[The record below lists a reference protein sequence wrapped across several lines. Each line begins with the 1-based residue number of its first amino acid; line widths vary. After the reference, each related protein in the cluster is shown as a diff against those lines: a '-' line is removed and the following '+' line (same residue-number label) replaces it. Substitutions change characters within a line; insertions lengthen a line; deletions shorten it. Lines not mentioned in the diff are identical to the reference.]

1 MRLSRKAMVV
11 ALAVVLAGCS
21 SVEEKRQ
28 AYKGAQAEAP
38 LEVPPRLTLP
48 PQQDAL
54 KIPEKA
60 PAPAEAVA
68 AKVADAKAVDLSGV
82 TLQRDGAVLWLQVKD
97 EPKVV
102 WARVQRYF
110 ADYGPA
116 VKETQ
121 PNLMIL
127 DTDWHEP
134 GAEQPSANVFKKVF
148 SNLFAKAVQVK
159 YRVRL
164 EPGTEP
170 GTTALF
176 LGQQRMQQVAV
187 EETVRWMPA
196 ETDRELEA
204 ETLKRLMV
212 FLGAD
217 EATAQEQLFK
227 VTDAHYE
234 IVHQQGR
241 TVMLIRAPKEWAYR
255 RVGQA
260 LDRAAINVTESQPAA
275 SRYRVNYPVVV
286 GTREEGTFLTTTKNV
301 TQDRELV
308 LSLEEGKLVVLMS
321 DGQPVEDSVA
331 AQVLNRLLEFIK

>member
-1 MRLSRKAMVV
+1 MRLSREAALVAVMV
-11 ALAVVLAGCS
+11 ALAGCS

-38 LEVPPRLTLP
+38 LDVPPRLTLP

-54 KIPEKA
+54 KIPEPGA
-60 PAPAEAVA
+60 AEAVA
-68 AKVADAKAVDLSGV
+68 VKVDETKPVDLSGV
-82 TLQRDGAVLWLQVKD
+82 MLQRDGAVLWLQVKA

-102 WARVQRYF
+102 WGRVQGYF

-127 DTDWHEP
+127 DTEWHEP
-134 GAEQPSANVFKKVF
+134 GTEQPSSNVFKKVF

-176 LGQQRMQQVAV
+176 LGQQRMEQVAV

-196 ETDRELEA
+196 ESDREQEA

-212 FLGAD
+212 FLGMD

-227 VTDAHYE
+227 VTDAQYE
-234 IVHQQGR
+234 VVHQQGH

-260 LDRAAINVTESQPAA
+260 LDRAAINVIESQPT
-275 SRYRVNYPVVV
+275 SNRYRVNYPVIV
-286 GTREEGTFLTTTKNV
+286 GTREEGAFITTTKNV

-308 LSLEEGKLVVLMS
+308 LSLDDGKLMVAAA
-321 DGQPVEDSVA
+321 DGKPVEDSVA

>member
-1 MRLSRKAMVV
+1 MRLGHATAVV
-11 ALAVVLAGCS
+11 VLAVALAGCS

-38 LEVPPRLTLP
+38 LEVPPRLSLP
-48 PQQDAL
+48 PQQEAL

-60 PAPAEAVA
+60 PVEAAA
-68 AKVADAKAVDLSGV
+68 AKIADAKPVDLSGV
-82 TLQRDGAVLWLQVKD
+82 TLQRDGAVLWLQVKA

-102 WARVQRYF
+102 WERVQGYF
-110 ADYGPA
+110 SDYGPA

-121 PNLMIL
+121 PNLLIL

-134 GAEQPSANVFKKVF
+134 GMEQPSPNVFKKVF

-212 FLGAD
+212 FLGSD

-234 IVHQQGR
+234 VVHQQGR
-241 TVMLIRAPKEWAYR
+241 TVMLIRAPQEWAYR

-260 LDRAAINVTESQPAA
+260 LDRAAINIIESQSATR
-275 SRYRVNYPVVV
+275 RYRVNYPVVV
-286 GTREEGTFLTTTKNV
+286 GTREEGAFLTTTKNV

-308 LSLEEGKLVVLMS
+308 LSLEEGKLAVAAA
-321 DGQPVEDSVA
+321 DGKPVEDAVA

>member
-1 MRLSRKAMVV
+1 MRLSHKAVVV
-11 ALAVVLAGCS
+11 AMMVALAGCS
-21 SVEEKRQ
+21 GVEEKRQ
-28 AYKGAQAEAP
+28 VYKGAQAEAP
-38 LEVPPRLTLP
+38 LDVPPRLSLP

-54 KIPEKA
+54 KIPEKGVA
-60 PAPAEAVA
+60 VEAAV
-68 AKVADAKAVDLSGV
+68 KVDDARPVDLSGV
-82 TLQRDGAVLWLQVKD
+82 TLQRDGAMLWLQVKA

-102 WARVQRYF
+102 WGRVQSYF
-110 ADYGPA
+110 AEYGPA

-127 DTDWHEP
+127 DTEWHAP
-134 GAEQPSANVFKKVF
+134 GTEQPSPSLFKKVF
-148 SNLFAKAVQVK
+148 SNLFAKATQVK

-170 GTTALF
+170 GATALF

-196 ETDRELEA
+196 ESDRELEA

-212 FLGAD
+212 FLGMD

-227 VTDAHYE
+227 VTDAQYE
-234 IVHQQGR
+234 VVHQQGH
-241 TVMLIRAPKEWAYR
+241 TVMLIRAPKEWAFR

-260 LDRAAINVTESQPAA
+260 LDRAAINVLESQPAS
-275 SRYRVNYPVVV
+275 SRYRVNYPVIV
-286 GTREEGTFLTTTKNV
+286 GTREEGAFITATRNV

-308 LSLEEGKLVVLMS
+308 LSLDDGKLMVAAA
-321 DGQPVEDSVA
+321 DGKPVEDSVA